1 MKINMSF
8 FNFHENLALV
18 GMEMY
23 VVKVAS
29 VS

>member
-1 MKINMSF
+1 MKIHMSF

-18 GMEMY
+18 EVEMY
-23 VVKVAS
+23 VVKVAY